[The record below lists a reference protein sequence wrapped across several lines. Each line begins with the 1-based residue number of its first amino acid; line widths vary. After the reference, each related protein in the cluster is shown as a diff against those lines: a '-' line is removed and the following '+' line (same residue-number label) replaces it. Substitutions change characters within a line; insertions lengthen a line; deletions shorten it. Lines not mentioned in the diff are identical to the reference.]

1 MDQTSNKRAEIATRE
16 RVRYLRKNMGQPSRV
31 CGVDDEQVSAATPT
45 RRSRDLIE
53 NPGAGAACSFGATDD
68 LKVTELQAMAN
79 LEKHT
84 SGWLQANPAF
94 FPNRMNDAAF

>member
-1 MDQTSNKRAEIATRE
+1 MDQTSNKRAEIATRD
-16 RVRYLRKNMGQPSRV
+16 RVRYLRKNMGQPSWV

-53 NPGAGAACSFGATDD
+53 RMRLPLPGAGAASDD

-79 LEKHT
+79 LEKSKPT
-84 SGWLQANPAF
+84 LPSSPIE
-94 FPNRMNDAAF
+94 